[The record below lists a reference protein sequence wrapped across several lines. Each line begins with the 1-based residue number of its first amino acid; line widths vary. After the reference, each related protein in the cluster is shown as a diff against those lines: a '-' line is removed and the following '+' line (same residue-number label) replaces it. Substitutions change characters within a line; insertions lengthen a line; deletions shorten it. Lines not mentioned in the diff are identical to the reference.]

1 MDLINLYYYTSV
13 PLITCNLLFYSLTSL
28 SNSITSSQNV
38 FKFISEHKYCDS
50 IIFSNEMHTLDTE
63 NKLKI
68 VKYLMFDVIKHY
80 CTTDKE
86 YEQIKND
93 IINPVLEKDGFEVI
107 VIDNH
112 STIIERIDEPIR
124 YALLSTIEIAQ
135 KIDEIVKNVHKK
147 ITKHNQ
153 MYLKIIIRLCL
164 KPEIINLNKYSEL
177 LDKRL
182 SLLFDLLKIYLPL
195 LKN

>member
-1 MDLINLYYYTSV
+1 MV
-13 PLITCNLLFYSLTSL
+13 
-28 SNSITSSQNV
+28 SIKV
-38 FKFISEHKYCDS
+38 FA
-50 IIFSNEMHTLDTE
+50 
-63 NKLKI
+63 
-68 VKYLMFDVIKHY
+68 
-80 CTTDKE
+80 DK
-86 YEQIKND
+86 
-93 IINPVLEKDGFEVI
+93 
-107 VIDNH
+107 
-112 STIIERIDEPIR
+112 
-124 YALLSTIEIAQ
+124 IAQ

-164 KPEIINLNKYSEL
+164 KPEIININKYSEL